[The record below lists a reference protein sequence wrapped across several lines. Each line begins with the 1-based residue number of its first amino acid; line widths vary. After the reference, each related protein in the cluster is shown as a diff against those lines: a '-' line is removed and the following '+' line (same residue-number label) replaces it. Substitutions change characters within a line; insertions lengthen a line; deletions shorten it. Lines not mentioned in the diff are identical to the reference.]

1 MTRSASGMTALGL
14 LLTAILFIS
23 VNSLAGRL
31 FGGAHVDLTDQQL
44 FSLSSGTK
52 AVLAK
57 IDEPITLKLYYSKRL
72 GEVSPGYAVFAD
84 RVQELLQE
92 YASRANGKIDL
103 RLLDPVTFS
112 DIEDQAT
119 AAGLQGVPIDENG
132 EKVYFGLV
140 GNNSTD
146 DREVI
151 PFFQNDREKFL
162 ELDLTKLI
170 QSLAFPKRKVIGLAT
185 ALPLEGDVMAQM
197 QGRPTRPLVVIDQ
210 LRQSFDVHSLSPNFD
225 SIPDDVDVLML
236 AQPEKLQPKTE
247 YAIDQWV
254 LRGGHALVFVD
265 PDSELQ
271 ATHPTMLSPPGSPT
285 AAEFDRVLKSW
296 GVELVKGKVV
306 GDRLQARRVSAGG
319 ARGQPVDYL
328 AWLTLIDDSIN
339 HDDPVTGKLAQIN
352 IATAGALMPV
362 AGARTVFEPL
372 LQSSP
377 QSELIDVDRIKQ
389 TPPDLLGLLRDFKST
404 DTRYTIAARISGPA
418 DTAFPDGPPVALDA
432 QGNPVGEPDAA
443 AKAAQIK
450 TAQNPINVIV
460 VADSDLLDDR
470 FWVQVQDFF
479 GQKVV
484 TPQAGNAD
492 FVINAVDNLTGT
504 GDLIGLRSRGSAV
517 RPFTL
522 VENKQ
527 RDAEDKYQA
536 QEKSLQDKLKDA
548 QSKLDEIAGKQAES
562 EKLSP
567 EQMQAVDQFR
577 ATIIQTRQ
585 QLRQVQL
592 ALREEIDRLKLELVA
607 LNVGAVPLIVACAAI
622 VAGLLRLRRRKRRN
636 AA

>member
-31 FGGAHVDLTDQQL
+31 FGGAHIDLTDQQL
-44 FSLSSGTK
+44 FSLSDGTK
-52 AVLAK
+52 AVLGK

-92 YASRANGKIDL
+92 YAARANGKIDL
-103 RLLDPVTFS
+103 KLLDPVTFS
-112 DIEDQAT
+112 EVEDQAT
-119 AAGLQGVPIDENG
+119 AAGLQGVPIDDNG

-146 DREVI
+146 DKEVI

-185 ALPLEGDVMAQM
+185 ALPLDGDVMAQM
-197 QGRPTRPLVVIDQ
+197 QGRPTHPLVVTDQ
-210 LRQSFDVHSLSPNFD
+210 LRQSFDVHSLPPNFD
-225 SIPDDVDVLML
+225 SIPNDVDVLML
-236 AQPEKLQPKTE
+236 VQPEKLQPKTE

-271 ATHPTMLSPPGSPT
+271 AAHPTMLSPPGSPT
-285 AAEFDRVLKSW
+285 AAEFDRVLNSW
-296 GVELVKGKVV
+296 GVELVKDKVV
-306 GDRLQARRVSAGG
+306 GDRLQARRVNAG
-319 ARGQPVDYL
+319 AVRGQAVDYL
-328 AWLTLIDDSIN
+328 AWLTLTDDSIN

-352 IATAGALMPV
+352 VATAGALLPV
-362 AGARTVFEPL
+362 SGAKTSFVPL
-372 LQSSP
+372 LQSSL

-389 TPPDLLGLLRDFKST
+389 TPPDILGLLRDFKSS

-418 DTAFPDGPPVALDA
+418 DTAFPDGPPAALDA

-443 AKAAQIK
+443 VKAAQIK
-450 TAQNPINVIV
+450 TAKEPINVIV

-484 TPQAGNAD
+484 TPQAGNGD
-492 FVINAVDNLTGT
+492 FVVNAVDNLTGT

-536 QEKSLQDKLKDA
+536 QEKALQDKLKDA
-548 QSKLDEIAGKQAES
+548 QAKLDEIAGKDADPD
-562 EKLSP
+562 KLSP
-567 EQMQAVDQFR
+567 EQVQAVDQFR

-592 ALREEIDRLKLELVA
+592 ALREAIDRLKLELVA
-607 LNVGAVPLIVACAAI
+607 LDVGAVPLIVACAAL
-622 VAGLLRLRRRKRRN
+622 VAGLLRLRRRKRHN